1 MEIQVQAPTGLTEQD
16 LAKIAKAKAKRQR
29 KAQNLRSKQ
38 RNAKNGHVNAYK
50 LGIIN
55 DMFAK
60 KPRGYAHTNSHG
72 RKYYTLDGT
81 TVRID

>member
-1 MEIQVQAPTGLTEQD
+1 MEIQIQVQAQTGLTEQD
-16 LAKIAKAKAKRQR
+16 LEKMAKAKAKRARQ
-29 KAQNLRSKQ
+29 RSKQ

-50 LGIIN
+50 LSIIN

-60 KPRGYAHTNSHG
+60 EPRGYATTNSHG